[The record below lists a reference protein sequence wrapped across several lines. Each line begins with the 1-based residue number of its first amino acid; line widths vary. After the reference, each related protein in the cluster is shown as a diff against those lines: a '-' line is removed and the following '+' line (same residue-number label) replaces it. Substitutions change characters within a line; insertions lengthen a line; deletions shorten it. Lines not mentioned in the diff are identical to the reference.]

1 MNNPLGLIRTLI
13 VRIHN
18 NKSQQDIDKLYAI
31 FFGDDDIHVRLR
43 KKYKLNFSQSDTL
56 KEAGR
61 RIDSLSMLD
70 LLNHKANTTHSKKE
84 FEAFMQSKPKGRKAD
99 MTLCS
104 FGYKNKDTE
113 FLYSIFLAGMQHQ
126 MDIITNPEQFQQPD
140 LTNQPEQV

>member
-31 FFGDDDIHVRLR
+31 FFGDDDIHARLR

-84 FEAFMQSKPKGRKAD
+84 FEAFMQSRHKGRKAD
-99 MTLCS
+99 IDRKS
-104 FGYKNKDTE
+104 
-113 FLYSIFLAGMQHQ
+113 
-126 MDIITNPEQFQQPD
+126 
-140 LTNQPEQV
+140 VV